1 MCQISLQLRNLSN
14 VSNIDLR
21 SENEF
26 KKGSIPQSVNIPILN
41 NDQFKK
47 VGIEYKKNGSDAAIA
62 LGHSLVK
69 GSLKEELIYHW
80 IEHLKKNPGC
90 LLYCFRGGM
99 RSEIAVKWL
108 NECGVKV
115 NRLKGGYKNFR
126 NWVISQHL
134 DIENYIKDWII
145 IGGLTGS
152 GKTDFL
158 GFFKQSI
165 DLERIA
171 NHRGSA
177 FGVRD
182 GGQPSQSNFENI
194 LTLNYLNHKYEK
206 LILEDESRT
215 IGRAGLPGFWY
226 QKMQSSKLVILEV
239 DDDKRAE
246 NIYNEYVYDEI
257 NNGVSEDTLLEKY
270 LGSLKNIKRRLGNAV
285 YDNIIDLMNSA
296 FHQNEKEI
304 HKKWILTLLISYY
317 DKMYNYKLDMRKDF
331 IVHKGE
337 IESCRDYINTMF

>member
-1 MCQISLQLRNLSN
+1 MHLRNLSN

-69 GSLKEELIYHW
+69 GSLKENLIHHW
-80 IEHLKKNPGC
+80 TEHLKKNPEC

-108 NECGVKV
+108 NDCGVKV

-158 GFFKQSI
+158 RSFKESI
-165 DLERIA
+165 DLEQIA

-177 FGVRD
+177 FGFRD
-182 GGQPSQSNFENI
+182 SGQPTQSNFENI
-194 LTLNYLNHKYEK
+194 LTLDYLNHKYEK

-246 NIYNEYVYDEI
+246 NIYYEYVYDEI
-257 NNGVSEDTLLEKY
+257 NNGVSEDNLLEKY
-270 LGSLKNIKRRLGNAV
+270 LGSLNNIKRRLGNVV
-285 YDNIIDLMNSA
+285 YDNIKDLMKSA

-304 HKKWILTLLISYY
+304 HKEWILRLLTRYY
-317 DKMYNYKLDMRKDF
+317 DKMYSYKLDMRKDF

-337 IESCRDYINTMF
+337 IESCRDYINAIL

>member
-1 MCQISLQLRNLSN
+1 MHLRNLSN

-69 GSLKEELIYHW
+69 GSLKENLIHHW
-80 IEHLKKNPGC
+80 TEHLKKNPEC

-108 NECGVKV
+108 NDCGVKV

-158 GFFKQSI
+158 RSFKESI
-165 DLERIA
+165 DLEQIA

-177 FGVRD
+177 FGGRD
-182 GGQPSQSNFENI
+182 SGQPTQSNFENI
-194 LTLNYLNHKYEK
+194 LTLDYLNHKYEK

-246 NIYNEYVYDEI
+246 NIYYEYVYDEL
-257 NNGVSEDTLLEKY
+257 NNGVNEDNLLEKY
-270 LGSLKNIKRRLGNAV
+270 LGSLNNIKRRLGNVV
-285 YDNIIDLMNSA
+285 YNNIKDLMKSA

-304 HKKWILTLLISYY
+304 HKEWILTLLTSYY
-317 DKMYNYKLDMRKDF
+317 DKMYSYKLDMRKDF

-337 IESCRDYINTMF
+337 IESCRDYINAML

>member
-1 MCQISLQLRNLSN
+1 MHLRNLSN

-69 GSLKEELIYHW
+69 GSLKENLIHHW
-80 IEHLKKNPGC
+80 TEHLKKNPEC

-158 GFFKQSI
+158 RSFKESI
-165 DLERIA
+165 DLEQIA

-182 GGQPSQSNFENI
+182 SGQPTQSNFENI
-194 LTLNYLNHKYEK
+194 LTLDYLNHKYEK

-246 NIYNEYVYDEI
+246 NIYYEYVYDEI
-257 NNGVSEDTLLEKY
+257 NNGNSEDKLLEKY
-270 LGSLKNIKRRLGNAV
+270 LGSLNNIKRRLGNVV
-285 YDNIIDLMNSA
+285 YDNIKDLMKSA

-304 HKKWILTLLISYY
+304 HKEWILRLLTRYY
-317 DKMYNYKLDMRKDF
+317 DKMYSYKLDMRKDF

-337 IESCRDYINTMF
+337 IESCRDYINAIL

>member
-1 MCQISLQLRNLSN
+1 MQLRNLSN

-69 GSLKEELIYHW
+69 GSLKENLIHHW
-80 IEHLKKNPGC
+80 TEHLKKNPEC
-90 LLYCFRGGM
+90 LLFCFRGGM

-158 GFFKQSI
+158 RSFKESI

-177 FGVRD
+177 FGIRD
-182 GGQPSQSNFENI
+182 GGQPTQSNFENI
-194 LTLNYLNHKYEK
+194 LTLDYLNHKYEK

-246 NIYNEYVYDEI
+246 NIYYEYVYDEL
-257 NNGVSEDTLLEKY
+257 NNGVNEDILLEKY
-270 LGSLKNIKRRLGNAV
+270 LGSLNNIKRRLGNVV
-285 YDNIIDLMNSA
+285 YNNIKDLMKSA
-296 FHQNEKEI
+296 FRQNEKEI
-304 HKKWILTLLISYY
+304 HKEWILTLLTSYY
-317 DKMYNYKLDMRKDF
+317 DKMYSYKLDMRKDF

-337 IESCRDYINTMF
+337 IESCRDYINAIL

>member
-1 MCQISLQLRNLSN
+1 MQLRNLSN

-69 GSLKEELIYHW
+69 GSLKENLIHHW
-80 IEHLKKNPGC
+80 TEHLKKNPEC

-108 NECGVKV
+108 NDCGVKV

-158 GFFKQSI
+158 RSFKESI

-177 FGVRD
+177 FGIRD
-182 GGQPSQSNFENI
+182 GGQPTQSNFENI
-194 LTLNYLNHKYEK
+194 LTLDYLNHKYEK

-226 QKMQSSKLVILEV
+226 QKMQSSKLIILEV

-246 NIYNEYVYDEI
+246 NIYYEYVYDEL
-257 NNGVSEDTLLEKY
+257 NNGVNEDNLLEKY
-270 LGSLKNIKRRLGNAV
+270 LGSLNNIKRRLGNVV
-285 YDNIIDLMNSA
+285 YNNIKDLMKSA

-304 HKKWILTLLISYY
+304 HKEWILTLLTSYY
-317 DKMYNYKLDMRKDF
+317 DKMYSYKLDMRKDF

-337 IESCRDYINTMF
+337 IESCRDYINAML

>member
-1 MCQISLQLRNLSN
+1 MHLRNLSN

-69 GSLKEELIYHW
+69 GSLKENLIHHW
-80 IEHLKKNPGC
+80 TEHLKKNPEC

-108 NECGVKV
+108 NDCGVKV

-158 GFFKQSI
+158 RSFKESI
-165 DLERIA
+165 DLEQIA

-182 GGQPSQSNFENI
+182 SGQPTQSNFENI
-194 LTLNYLNHKYEK
+194 LTLDYLNHKYEK

-246 NIYNEYVYDEI
+246 NIYYEYVYDEL
-257 NNGVSEDTLLEKY
+257 NNGVNEDNLLEKY
-270 LGSLKNIKRRLGNAV
+270 LGSLNNIKRRLGNVV
-285 YDNIIDLMNSA
+285 YDNIKDLMKSA
-296 FHQNEKEI
+296 FHQNEKET
-304 HKKWILTLLISYY
+304 HKEWILTLLTSYY
-317 DKMYNYKLDMRKDF
+317 DKMYSYKLDMRKDF

-337 IESCRDYINTMF
+337 IDSCRDYINAML

>member
-1 MCQISLQLRNLSN
+1 MQLRNLSN

-21 SENEF
+21 SEIEF
-26 KKGSIPQSVNIPILN
+26 KKGSIPHSVNIPILN

-69 GSLKEELIYHW
+69 GSLKENLIHHW
-80 IEHLKKNPGC
+80 TEHLKKNPEC

-108 NECGVKV
+108 NECGVRV
-115 NRLKGGYKNFR
+115 DRLKGGYKNFR

-134 DIENYIKDWII
+134 DVENYIKDWII

-158 GFFKQSI
+158 RSFKESI

-182 GGQPSQSNFENI
+182 GGQPTQSNFENI
-194 LTLNYLNHKYEK
+194 LTLDYLNHKYEK

-215 IGRAGLPGFWY
+215 IGRSGLPEFWY
-226 QKMQSSKLVILEV
+226 QKMQSSKLIILEV

-246 NIYNEYVYDEI
+246 NIYYEYVYKEI
-257 NNGVSEDTLLEKY
+257 NNGVRKNNLLEKY
-270 LGSLKNIKRRLGNAV
+270 LGSLNNIKRRLGNVV
-285 YDNIIDLMNSA
+285 YDNIKNVMKSA

-304 HKKWILTLLISYY
+304 HKEWILILLTNYY
-317 DKMYNYKLDMRKDF
+317 DKMYSYKLNMRKEF
-331 IVHKGE
+331 IVHKGQ
-337 IESCRDYINTMF
+337 IESCRDYINTIL

>member
-1 MCQISLQLRNLSN
+1 MQLRNLSN

-69 GSLKEELIYHW
+69 GSLKENLIHHW
-80 IEHLKKNPGC
+80 TEHLKKNPEC

-108 NECGVKV
+108 NDCGVKV

-158 GFFKQSI
+158 RSFKESI

-177 FGVRD
+177 FGIRD
-182 GGQPSQSNFENI
+182 GGQPTQSNFENI
-194 LTLNYLNHKYEK
+194 LTLDYLNHKYEK

-226 QKMQSSKLVILEV
+226 QKMQSSKLIILEV

-246 NIYNEYVYDEI
+246 NIYYEYVYDEI
-257 NNGVSEDTLLEKY
+257 NNGNSEDKLLEKY
-270 LGSLKNIKRRLGNAV
+270 LGSLNNIKRRLGNVV
-285 YDNIIDLMNSA
+285 YNNIKDLMKSA
-296 FHQNEKEI
+296 FRQNEKEI
-304 HKKWILTLLISYY
+304 HKEWILTLLTSYY
-317 DKMYNYKLDMRKDF
+317 DKMYSYKLDMRKDF

-337 IESCRDYINTMF
+337 IESCRDYINAIL

>member
-1 MCQISLQLRNLSN
+1 MQLRNLSN

-69 GSLKEELIYHW
+69 GSLKENLIHHW
-80 IEHLKKNPGC
+80 TEHLKKNPEC

-108 NECGVKV
+108 NDCGVKV

-158 GFFKQSI
+158 RSFKESI
-165 DLERIA
+165 DLEGIA

-182 GGQPSQSNFENI
+182 GGQPTQSNFENI
-194 LTLNYLNHKYEK
+194 LTLDYLNHKYEK

-246 NIYNEYVYDEI
+246 NIYYEYVYDEL
-257 NNGVSEDTLLEKY
+257 NNGVNEDNLLEKY
-270 LGSLKNIKRRLGNAV
+270 LGSLNNIKRRLGNVV
-285 YDNIIDLMNSA
+285 YNNIKDLMKSA

-304 HKKWILTLLISYY
+304 HKEWILTLLTSYY
-317 DKMYNYKLDMRKDF
+317 DKMYSYKLDMRKDF

-337 IESCRDYINTMF
+337 IESCRDYIDSML

>member
-1 MCQISLQLRNLSN
+1 MQLRNLSN

-69 GSLKEELIYHW
+69 GSLKENLIHHW
-80 IEHLKKNPGC
+80 TEHLKKNPEC

-108 NECGVKV
+108 NDCGVKV

-158 GFFKQSI
+158 RSFKESI
-165 DLERIA
+165 DLEGIA

-182 GGQPSQSNFENI
+182 GGQPTQSNFENI
-194 LTLNYLNHKYEK
+194 LTLDYLNHKYKK

-246 NIYNEYVYDEI
+246 NIYYEYVYDEL
-257 NNGVSEDTLLEKY
+257 NNGVNEDNLLEKY
-270 LGSLKNIKRRLGNAV
+270 LGSLNNIKRRLGNVV
-285 YDNIIDLMNSA
+285 YDNIKDLMKSA

-304 HKKWILTLLISYY
+304 HKEWILTLLTSYY
-317 DKMYNYKLDMRKDF
+317 DKMYSYKLDMRKDF

-337 IESCRDYINTMF
+337 IGSCRDYINAML

>member
-1 MCQISLQLRNLSN
+1 MQLRNLSN
-14 VSNIDLR
+14 VPNIDLR

-69 GSLKEELIYHW
+69 GSLKENLIHHW
-80 IEHLKKNPGC
+80 TEHLKENPEC

-108 NECGVKV
+108 NDCGVKV

-134 DIENYIKDWII
+134 NIENYIKDWII

-158 GFFKQSI
+158 RSFKESI
-165 DLERIA
+165 DLEQIA

-177 FGVRD
+177 FGIRD
-182 GGQPSQSNFENI
+182 SGQPTQSNFENI
-194 LTLNYLNHKYEK
+194 LTLDYLNHKYKK

-226 QKMQSSKLVILEV
+226 QKMQSSKRVVLEV

-246 NIYNEYVYDEI
+246 NIYYEYVYDEL
-257 NNGVSEDTLLEKY
+257 NNGVNEDILLEKY
-270 LGSLKNIKRRLGNAV
+270 LGSLNNIKRRLGNVV
-285 YDNIIDLMNSA
+285 YNNIKDLMKIA

-304 HKKWILTLLISYY
+304 HKEWILTLLTSYY
-317 DKMYNYKLDMRKDF
+317 DKMYSYKLDMRKDF

-337 IESCRDYINTMF
+337 IESCRDYINAML

>member
-1 MCQISLQLRNLSN
+1 MHLRNLSN

-69 GSLKEELIYHW
+69 GSLKENLIHHW
-80 IEHLKKNPGC
+80 TEHLKKNPEC

-108 NECGVKV
+108 NDCGVKV

-158 GFFKQSI
+158 RSFKESI
-165 DLERIA
+165 DLEGIA

-177 FGVRD
+177 FGIRD
-182 GGQPSQSNFENI
+182 GGQPTQSNFENI
-194 LTLNYLNHKYEK
+194 LTLDYLNHKYEK

-246 NIYNEYVYDEI
+246 NIYYEYVYDEI
-257 NNGVSEDTLLEKY
+257 NNGVSEDNLLEKY
-270 LGSLKNIKRRLGNAV
+270 LGSLNNIKRRLGNVV
-285 YDNIIDLMNSA
+285 YDNIKDLMKSA

-304 HKKWILTLLISYY
+304 HKEWILRLLTRYY
-317 DKMYNYKLDMRKDF
+317 DKMYSYKLDMRKDF

-337 IESCRDYINTMF
+337 IESCRDYINAIL

>member
-1 MCQISLQLRNLSN
+1 MQLRNLSN

-69 GSLKEELIYHW
+69 GSLKENLIHHW
-80 IEHLKKNPGC
+80 TEHLKKNPEC

-108 NECGVKV
+108 NDCGVKV

-158 GFFKQSI
+158 RSFKESI

-177 FGVRD
+177 FGIRD
-182 GGQPSQSNFENI
+182 GGQPTQSNFENI
-194 LTLNYLNHKYEK
+194 LTLDYLNHKYEK

-226 QKMQSSKLVILEV
+226 QKMQSSKLIILEV

-246 NIYNEYVYDEI
+246 NIYYEYVYDEL
-257 NNGVSEDTLLEKY
+257 NNGVNEDILLEKY
-270 LGSLKNIKRRLGNAV
+270 LGSLNNIKRRLGNVV
-285 YDNIIDLMNSA
+285 YNNIKDLMKRA

-304 HKKWILTLLISYY
+304 HKEWILTLLTSYY
-317 DKMYNYKLDMRKDF
+317 DKMYSYKLDMRKDF

-337 IESCRDYINTMF
+337 IESCRDYINAML

>member
-1 MCQISLQLRNLSN
+1 MQLRNLSN

-69 GSLKEELIYHW
+69 GSLKENLIHHW
-80 IEHLKKNPGC
+80 TEHLKKNPEC

-108 NECGVKV
+108 NDCGVKV

-158 GFFKQSI
+158 RSFKESI
-165 DLERIA
+165 DLEQIA

-182 GGQPSQSNFENI
+182 SGQPTQSNFENI
-194 LTLNYLNHKYEK
+194 LTLDYLNHKYEK

-246 NIYNEYVYDEI
+246 NIYYEYVYDEI
-257 NNGVSEDTLLEKY
+257 NNGNSEDKLLEKY
-270 LGSLKNIKRRLGNAV
+270 LGSLNNIKRRLGNVV
-285 YDNIIDLMNSA
+285 YNNIKDLMKSA

-304 HKKWILTLLISYY
+304 HKEWILTLLTSYY
-317 DKMYNYKLDMRKDF
+317 DKMYSYKLDMRKDF

-337 IESCRDYINTMF
+337 IESCRDYINAIL

>member
-1 MCQISLQLRNLSN
+1 MHLRNLSN

-69 GSLKEELIYHW
+69 GSLKENLIHHW
-80 IEHLKKNPGC
+80 TEHLKKNPEC

-108 NECGVKV
+108 NDCGVKV

-158 GFFKQSI
+158 RSFKESI

-182 GGQPSQSNFENI
+182 GGQPTQSNFENI
-194 LTLNYLNHKYEK
+194 LTLDYLNHKYEK

-246 NIYNEYVYDEI
+246 NIYYEYVYDEL
-257 NNGVSEDTLLEKY
+257 NNGVNEDNLLEKY
-270 LGSLKNIKRRLGNAV
+270 LGSLNNIKRRLGNVV
-285 YDNIIDLMNSA
+285 YNNIKDLMKSA

-304 HKKWILTLLISYY
+304 HKEWILRLLTSYY
-317 DKMYNYKLDMRKDF
+317 DKMYSYKLDMRKDF

-337 IESCRDYINTMF
+337 IESCRDYINAIL

>member
-1 MCQISLQLRNLSN
+1 LHLRNLSN

-69 GSLKEELIYHW
+69 GSLKENLIHHW
-80 IEHLKKNPGC
+80 TEHLKKNPEC

-108 NECGVKV
+108 NDCGVKV

-158 GFFKQSI
+158 RSFKESI
-165 DLERIA
+165 DLEQIA

-182 GGQPSQSNFENI
+182 SGQPTQSNFENI
-194 LTLNYLNHKYEK
+194 LTLDYLNHKYEK

-239 DDDKRAE
+239 DDDIRSE
-246 NIYNEYVYDEI
+246 NIYYEYVYDEI
-257 NNGVSEDTLLEKY
+257 NNGE
-270 LGSLKNIKRRLGNAV
+270 
-285 YDNIIDLMNSA
+285 
-296 FHQNEKEI
+296 
-304 HKKWILTLLISYY
+304 
-317 DKMYNYKLDMRKDF
+317 
-331 IVHKGE
+331 
-337 IESCRDYINTMF
+337 

>member
-1 MCQISLQLRNLSN
+1 MQLRNLSN

-69 GSLKEELIYHW
+69 GSLKENLIHHW
-80 IEHLKKNPGC
+80 TEHLKKNPEC

-108 NECGVKV
+108 SECGVKV

-158 GFFKQSI
+158 RSFKESI

-182 GGQPSQSNFENI
+182 GGQPTQSNFENI
-194 LTLNYLNHKYEK
+194 LTLDYLNHKYKK

-246 NIYNEYVYDEI
+246 NIYYEYVYDEL
-257 NNGVSEDTLLEKY
+257 NNGVNEDNLLEKY
-270 LGSLKNIKRRLGNAV
+270 LGSLNNIKRRLGNVV
-285 YDNIIDLMNSA
+285 YNNIKDLMKSA

-304 HKKWILTLLISYY
+304 HKEWILTLLTSYY
-317 DKMYNYKLDMRKDF
+317 DKMYSYKLDMRKDF

-337 IESCRDYINTMF
+337 IESCRDYINAML

>member
-1 MCQISLQLRNLSN
+1 MYKSRFSDVDPKWNFFWS
-14 VSNIDLR
+14 
-21 SENEF
+21 
-26 KKGSIPQSVNIPILN
+26 PQSVNIPILN

-69 GSLKEELIYHW
+69 GSLKENLIHHW
-80 IEHLKKNPGC
+80 TEHLKKNPEC

-108 NECGVKV
+108 NDCGVKV

-158 GFFKQSI
+158 RFFKESI
-165 DLERIA
+165 DLEQIA

-182 GGQPSQSNFENI
+182 SGQPTQSNFENI
-194 LTLNYLNHKYEK
+194 LTLDYLNHKYEK

-246 NIYNEYVYDEI
+246 NIYYEYVYDEL
-257 NNGVSEDTLLEKY
+257 NNGVNEDNLLEKY
-270 LGSLKNIKRRLGNAV
+270 LGSLNNIKRRLGNVV
-285 YDNIIDLMNSA
+285 YDNIKDLMKSA

-304 HKKWILTLLISYY
+304 HKEWILRLLTRYY
-317 DKMYNYKLDMRKDF
+317 DKMYSYKLDMRKDF

-337 IESCRDYINTMF
+337 IESCRDYINAIL

>member
-1 MCQISLQLRNLSN
+1 MHLRNLSN

-69 GSLKEELIYHW
+69 GSLKENLIHHW
-80 IEHLKKNPGC
+80 TEHLKKNPEC

-108 NECGVKV
+108 KECGVKV

-158 GFFKQSI
+158 RSFKESI

-177 FGVRD
+177 FGIRD
-182 GGQPSQSNFENI
+182 GGQPTQSNFENI
-194 LTLNYLNHKYEK
+194 LTLDYLNHKYEK

-246 NIYNEYVYDEI
+246 NIYYEYVYDEI
-257 NNGVSEDTLLEKY
+257 NNGNSEDKLLEKY
-270 LGSLKNIKRRLGNAV
+270 LGSLNNIKRRLGNVV
-285 YDNIIDLMNSA
+285 YDNIKDLMKSA

-304 HKKWILTLLISYY
+304 HKEWILRLLTRYY
-317 DKMYNYKLDMRKDF
+317 DKMYSYKLDMRKDF

-337 IESCRDYINTMF
+337 IESCRDYINAIL

>member
-1 MCQISLQLRNLSN
+1 MQLRNLSN

-69 GSLKEELIYHW
+69 GSLKENLIHHW
-80 IEHLKKNPGC
+80 TEHLKKNPEC

-158 GFFKQSI
+158 RSFKESI

-182 GGQPSQSNFENI
+182 GGQPTQSNFENI
-194 LTLNYLNHKYEK
+194 LTLDYLNHKYEK

-246 NIYNEYVYDEI
+246 NIYYEYVYDEL
-257 NNGVSEDTLLEKY
+257 NNGVNEDNLLEKY
-270 LGSLKNIKRRLGNAV
+270 LGSLNNIKRRLGNVV
-285 YDNIIDLMNSA
+285 YNNIKDLMKSA

-304 HKKWILTLLISYY
+304 HKEWILTLLTSYY
-317 DKMYNYKLDMRKDF
+317 DKMYSYKLDMRKDF

-337 IESCRDYINTMF
+337 IESCRDYINAML

>member
-1 MCQISLQLRNLSN
+1 MHLRNLSN

-47 VGIEYKKNGSDAAIA
+47 VGIEHKKNGGDAAIA

-69 GSLKEELIYHW
+69 GSLKENLIHHW
-80 IEHLKKNPGC
+80 TEHLKKNPEC

-108 NECGVKV
+108 NDCGVKV

-158 GFFKQSI
+158 RSFKESI
-165 DLERIA
+165 DLEQIA

-182 GGQPSQSNFENI
+182 SGQPTQSNFENI
-194 LTLNYLNHKYEK
+194 LTLDYLNHKYEK

-246 NIYNEYVYDEI
+246 NIYYEYVYDEI
-257 NNGVSEDTLLEKY
+257 NNGNSEDKLLEKY
-270 LGSLKNIKRRLGNAV
+270 LGSLNNIKRRLGNVV
-285 YDNIIDLMNSA
+285 YDNIKDLMKSA

-304 HKKWILTLLISYY
+304 HKEWILTLLTSYY
-317 DKMYNYKLDMRKDF
+317 DKMYSYKLDMRKDF

-337 IESCRDYINTMF
+337 IESCRDYINAML

>member
-1 MCQISLQLRNLSN
+1 LQLRNLSN

-69 GSLKEELIYHW
+69 GSLKENLIHHW
-80 IEHLKKNPGC
+80 TEHLKKNPEC

-108 NECGVKV
+108 NDCGVKV

-158 GFFKQSI
+158 RSFKESI
-165 DLERIA
+165 DLEQIA

-177 FGVRD
+177 FGIRD
-182 GGQPSQSNFENI
+182 SGQPTQSNFENI
-194 LTLNYLNHKYEK
+194 LTLDYLNHKYEK

-239 DDDKRAE
+239 NDDKRAE
-246 NIYNEYVYDEI
+246 NIYYEYVYDEI
-257 NNGVSEDTLLEKY
+257 NNGNSEDKLLEKY
-270 LGSLKNIKRRLGNAV
+270 LGSLNNIKRRLGNVV
-285 YDNIIDLMNSA
+285 YDNIKDLMKSA

-304 HKKWILTLLISYY
+304 HKEWILRLLTRYY
-317 DKMYNYKLDMRKDF
+317 DKMYSYKLDMRKDF

-337 IESCRDYINTMF
+337 IESCRDYINAIL

>member
-1 MCQISLQLRNLSN
+1 MQLRNLSN

-69 GSLKEELIYHW
+69 GSLKENLIHHW
-80 IEHLKKNPGC
+80 TEHLKKNPEC

-108 NECGVKV
+108 NDCGVKV

-158 GFFKQSI
+158 RSFKESI
-165 DLERIA
+165 DLEGIA

-177 FGVRD
+177 FGIRD
-182 GGQPSQSNFENI
+182 GGQPTQSNFENI
-194 LTLNYLNHKYEK
+194 LTLDYLNHKYEK

-246 NIYNEYVYDEI
+246 NIYYEYVYDEL
-257 NNGVSEDTLLEKY
+257 NNGVNEDNLLEKY
-270 LGSLKNIKRRLGNAV
+270 LGSLNNIKRRLGNVV
-285 YDNIIDLMNSA
+285 YNNIKDLMKSA

-304 HKKWILTLLISYY
+304 HKEWILTLLTSYY
-317 DKMYNYKLDMRKDF
+317 DKMYSYKLDMRKDF

-337 IESCRDYINTMF
+337 IESCRGYINAML

>member
-1 MCQISLQLRNLSN
+1 MQLRNLSN

-47 VGIEYKKNGSDAAIA
+47 VGIEYKKNGSDAAVA

-69 GSLKEELIYHW
+69 GSLKENLIHHW
-80 IEHLKKNPGC
+80 TEHLKKNPEC

-108 NECGVKV
+108 NDCGVKV

-158 GFFKQSI
+158 RSFKESI

-177 FGVRD
+177 FGIRD
-182 GGQPSQSNFENI
+182 GGQPTQSNFENI
-194 LTLNYLNHKYEK
+194 LTLDYLNHKYEK

-246 NIYNEYVYDEI
+246 NIYYEYVYDEI
-257 NNGVSEDTLLEKY
+257 NNGNSEDKLLEKY
-270 LGSLKNIKRRLGNAV
+270 LGSLNNIKRRLGNVV
-285 YDNIIDLMNSA
+285 YDNIKDLMKSA

-304 HKKWILTLLISYY
+304 HKEWILRLLTRYY
-317 DKMYNYKLDMRKDF
+317 DKMYSYKLDMRKDF

-337 IESCRDYINTMF
+337 IESCRDYINAIL

>member
-1 MCQISLQLRNLSN
+1 MQLRNLSN

-47 VGIEYKKNGSDAAIA
+47 VGIEYNKNGSDAAIA

-69 GSLKEELIYHW
+69 GSLKENLIHHW
-80 IEHLKKNPGC
+80 TEHLKKNPEC

-108 NECGVKV
+108 NDCGVKV

-134 DIENYIKDWII
+134 DIENYIKDWIV

-158 GFFKQSI
+158 RSFKESI
-165 DLERIA
+165 DLEQIA

-182 GGQPSQSNFENI
+182 GGQPTQSNFENI
-194 LTLNYLNHKYEK
+194 LTLDYLNHKYEK

-246 NIYNEYVYDEI
+246 NIYYEYVYDEI
-257 NNGVSEDTLLEKY
+257 NNGNSEDKLLEKY
-270 LGSLKNIKRRLGNAV
+270 LGSLNNIKRRLGNVV
-285 YDNIIDLMNSA
+285 YDNIKDLMKSA

-304 HKKWILTLLISYY
+304 HKEWILTLLTSYY
-317 DKMYNYKLDMRKDF
+317 DKMYSYKLDIRKDF

-337 IESCRDYINTMF
+337 MESCRDYINAML

>member
-1 MCQISLQLRNLSN
+1 LQLRNLSN

-69 GSLKEELIYHW
+69 GSLKENLIHHW
-80 IEHLKKNPGC
+80 TEHLKKNPEC

-158 GFFKQSI
+158 RSFKESI

-177 FGVRD
+177 FGIRD
-182 GGQPSQSNFENI
+182 GGQPTQSNFENI
-194 LTLNYLNHKYEK
+194 LTLDYLNHKYEK

-226 QKMQSSKLVILEV
+226 QKMQSSKLIILEV

-246 NIYNEYVYDEI
+246 NIYYEYVYDEL
-257 NNGVSEDTLLEKY
+257 NNGVNEDILLEKY
-270 LGSLKNIKRRLGNAV
+270 LGSLNNIKRRLGNVV
-285 YDNIIDLMNSA
+285 YNNIKDLMKSA
-296 FHQNEKEI
+296 FRQNEKEI
-304 HKKWILTLLISYY
+304 HKEWILTLLTSYY
-317 DKMYNYKLDMRKDF
+317 DKMYSYKLDMRKDF

-337 IESCRDYINTMF
+337 IESCRDYINAIL

>member
-1 MCQISLQLRNLSN
+1 MHLRNLSN

-69 GSLKEELIYHW
+69 GSLKENLIHHW
-80 IEHLKKNPGC
+80 TEHLKKNPEC

-158 GFFKQSI
+158 RSFKESI

-177 FGVRD
+177 FGIRD
-182 GGQPSQSNFENI
+182 GGQPTQSNFENI
-194 LTLNYLNHKYEK
+194 LTLDYLNHKYEK

-226 QKMQSSKLVILEV
+226 QKMQSSKLIILEV

-246 NIYNEYVYDEI
+246 NIYYEYVYDEL
-257 NNGVSEDTLLEKY
+257 NNGVNEDILLEKY
-270 LGSLKNIKRRLGNAV
+270 LGSLNNIKRRLGNVV
-285 YDNIIDLMNSA
+285 YNNIKDLMKSA

-304 HKKWILTLLISYY
+304 HKEWILTLLTSYY
-317 DKMYNYKLDMRKDF
+317 DKMYSYKLDMRKDF

-337 IESCRDYINTMF
+337 IESCRDYISAMI

>member
-1 MCQISLQLRNLSN
+1 MQLRNLSN

-80 IEHLKKNPGC
+80 TEHLKKNPEC

-158 GFFKQSI
+158 RSFKESI

-182 GGQPSQSNFENI
+182 GGQPTQSNFENI
-194 LTLNYLNHKYEK
+194 LTLDYLNHKYEK

-246 NIYNEYVYDEI
+246 NIYYEYVYDEI
-257 NNGVSEDTLLEKY
+257 NNGVSEDNLLEKY
-270 LGSLKNIKRRLGNAV
+270 LGSLKNIKRRLGNVV
-285 YDNIIDLMNSA
+285 YDNIKDLMKSA

-304 HKKWILTLLISYY
+304 HKEWILTLLTSYY
-317 DKMYNYKLDMRKDF
+317 DKMYSYKLDMRKDF

-337 IESCRDYINTMF
+337 IESCRDYINAML

>member
-1 MCQISLQLRNLSN
+1 MQLRNLSN

-69 GSLKEELIYHW
+69 GSLKENLIHHW
-80 IEHLKKNPGC
+80 TEHLKKNPEC

-158 GFFKQSI
+158 RSFKESI
-165 DLERIA
+165 DLEQIA

-177 FGVRD
+177 FGIRD
-182 GGQPSQSNFENI
+182 SGQPTQSNFENI
-194 LTLNYLNHKYEK
+194 LTLDYLNHKYEK

-246 NIYNEYVYDEI
+246 NIYYEYVYDEL
-257 NNGVSEDTLLEKY
+257 NNGVNEDNLLEKY
-270 LGSLKNIKRRLGNAV
+270 LGSLNNIKRRLGNVV
-285 YDNIIDLMNSA
+285 YNNIKDLMKSA

-304 HKKWILTLLISYY
+304 HKEWILTLLTSYY
-317 DKMYNYKLDMRKDF
+317 DKMYSYKLDMRKDF

-337 IESCRDYINTMF
+337 IESCRDYINAML

>member
-1 MCQISLQLRNLSN
+1 MQLKNLSN

-21 SENEF
+21 SEDEF
-26 KKGSIPQSVNIPILN
+26 KKGSIPQSVNIPILKN
-41 NDQFKK
+41 NQFKK
-47 VGIEYKKNGSDAAIA
+47 VGIEYKKNGGDAAIA

-69 GSLKEELIYHW
+69 GSLKENLIHQW
-80 IEHLKKNPGC
+80 TEHLKKNPKC

-108 NECGVKV
+108 NDCGVKV

-158 GFFKQSI
+158 RSFKESI

-182 GGQPSQSNFENI
+182 GGQPTQSNFENI
-194 LTLNYLNHKYEK
+194 LTLDYLNHKYKK

-246 NIYNEYVYDEI
+246 NIYYEYVYDEL
-257 NNGVSEDTLLEKY
+257 NNGVNEDNLLEKY
-270 LGSLKNIKRRLGNAV
+270 LGSLNNIKRRLGNVV
-285 YDNIIDLMNSA
+285 YDNIKDLMKSA

-304 HKKWILTLLISYY
+304 HKEWILRLLTRYY
-317 DKMYNYKLDMRKDF
+317 DKMYSYKLDMRKDF

-337 IESCRDYINTMF
+337 IESCRDYINAIL

>member
-1 MCQISLQLRNLSN
+1 MQLRNLSN

-69 GSLKEELIYHW
+69 GSLKENLIHHW
-80 IEHLKKNPGC
+80 TEHLKKNPGC
-90 LLYCFRGGM
+90 LLFCFRGGM

-108 NECGVKV
+108 NDCGVKV

-158 GFFKQSI
+158 RSFKESI
-165 DLERIA
+165 DLEQIA

-177 FGVRD
+177 FGIRD
-182 GGQPSQSNFENI
+182 GGQPTQSNFENI
-194 LTLNYLNHKYEK
+194 LTLDYLNHKYEK

-246 NIYNEYVYDEI
+246 NIYYEYVYDEL
-257 NNGVSEDTLLEKY
+257 NNGVNEDNLLEKY
-270 LGSLKNIKRRLGNAV
+270 LGSLNNIKRRLGNVV
-285 YDNIIDLMNSA
+285 YNNIKDLMKSA

-304 HKKWILTLLISYY
+304 HKEWILRLLTRYY
-317 DKMYNYKLDMRKDF
+317 DKMYSYKLDMRKDF

-337 IESCRDYINTMF
+337 IESCRDYINAIL

>member
-1 MCQISLQLRNLSN
+1 MQLRNLSN

-69 GSLKEELIYHW
+69 GSLKENLIHHW
-80 IEHLKKNPGC
+80 TEHLKKNPEC

-108 NECGVKV
+108 NDCGVKV

-158 GFFKQSI
+158 RSFKESI
-165 DLERIA
+165 DLEQIA

-177 FGVRD
+177 FGIRD
-182 GGQPSQSNFENI
+182 SGQPTQSNFENI
-194 LTLNYLNHKYEK
+194 LTLDYLNHKYKK

-246 NIYNEYVYDEI
+246 NIYYEYVYDEI
-257 NNGVSEDTLLEKY
+257 NNGNSEDKLLEKY
-270 LGSLKNIKRRLGNAV
+270 LGSLNNIKRRLGNVV
-285 YDNIIDLMNSA
+285 YNNIKDLMKSA

-304 HKKWILTLLISYY
+304 HKEWILTLLTSYY
-317 DKMYNYKLDMRKDF
+317 DKMYSYKLDMRKDF

-337 IESCRDYINTMF
+337 IESCRDYINAML

>member
-1 MCQISLQLRNLSN
+1 MHLRNLSN

-69 GSLKEELIYHW
+69 GSLKENLIHHW
-80 IEHLKKNPGC
+80 TEHLKKNPEC

-108 NECGVKV
+108 NDCGVKV

-158 GFFKQSI
+158 RSFKESI
-165 DLERIA
+165 DLEQIA

-177 FGVRD
+177 FGIRD
-182 GGQPSQSNFENI
+182 SGQPTQSNFENI
-194 LTLNYLNHKYEK
+194 LTLDYLNHKYKK

-246 NIYNEYVYDEI
+246 NIYYEYVYDEI
-257 NNGVSEDTLLEKY
+257 NNGVNEDNLLEKY
-270 LGSLKNIKRRLGNAV
+270 LGSLNNIKRRLGNV
-285 YDNIIDLMNSA
+285 IYNNIKDLMKSA
-296 FHQNEKEI
+296 FRQNEKEI
-304 HKKWILTLLISYY
+304 HKEWILTLLTSYY
-317 DKMYNYKLDMRKDF
+317 DKMYSYKLDMRKDF

-337 IESCRDYINTMF
+337 IESCRDYINAIL

>member
-1 MCQISLQLRNLSN
+1 MQLRNLSN

-69 GSLKEELIYHW
+69 GSLKENLIHHW
-80 IEHLKKNPGC
+80 TEHLKKNPEC

-158 GFFKQSI
+158 RSFKESI

-177 FGVRD
+177 FGIRD
-182 GGQPSQSNFENI
+182 GGQPTQSNFENI
-194 LTLNYLNHKYEK
+194 LTLDYLNHKYEK

-246 NIYNEYVYDEI
+246 NIYYEYVYDEL
-257 NNGVSEDTLLEKY
+257 NNGVNEDNLLEKY
-270 LGSLKNIKRRLGNAV
+270 LGSLNNIKRRLGNVV
-285 YDNIIDLMNSA
+285 YNNIKDLMKSA

-304 HKKWILTLLISYY
+304 HKEWILRLLTRYY
-317 DKMYNYKLDMRKDF
+317 DKMYSYKLDMRKDF

-337 IESCRDYINTMF
+337 IESCRDYINAIL

>member
-1 MCQISLQLRNLSN
+1 MQLRNLSN

-69 GSLKEELIYHW
+69 GSLKENLIHHW
-80 IEHLKKNPGC
+80 TEHLKKNPEC

-108 NECGVKV
+108 NDCGVKV

-158 GFFKQSI
+158 RSFKESI
-165 DLERIA
+165 DLEQIA

-182 GGQPSQSNFENI
+182 GGQPTQSNFENI
-194 LTLNYLNHKYEK
+194 LTLDYLNHKYEK

-246 NIYNEYVYDEI
+246 NIYYEYVYDEL
-257 NNGVSEDTLLEKY
+257 NNGVNEDNLLEKY
-270 LGSLKNIKRRLGNAV
+270 LGSLNNIKRRLGNVV
-285 YDNIIDLMNSA
+285 YNNIKDLMKSA

-304 HKKWILTLLISYY
+304 HKEWILTLLTSYY
-317 DKMYNYKLDMRKDF
+317 DKMYSYKLDMRKDF

-337 IESCRDYINTMF
+337 IESCRGYINAML

>member
-1 MCQISLQLRNLSN
+1 MHLRNLSN

-69 GSLKEELIYHW
+69 GSLKENLIHHW
-80 IEHLKKNPGC
+80 TEHLKKNPEC

-108 NECGVKV
+108 NDCGVKV

-158 GFFKQSI
+158 RSFKESI
-165 DLERIA
+165 DLEQIA

-182 GGQPSQSNFENI
+182 SGQPTQSNFENI
-194 LTLNYLNHKYEK
+194 LTLDYLNHKYEK

-246 NIYNEYVYDEI
+246 NIYYEYVYDEL
-257 NNGVSEDTLLEKY
+257 NNGVNEDNLLEKY
-270 LGSLKNIKRRLGNAV
+270 LGSLNNIKRRLGNVV
-285 YDNIIDLMNSA
+285 YDNIKDLMKSA
-296 FHQNEKEI
+296 FYQNEKEI
-304 HKKWILTLLISYY
+304 HKEWILTLLTRYY
-317 DKMYNYKLDMRKDF
+317 DKMYSYKLDMRKDF

-337 IESCRDYINTMF
+337 IESCRDYINAML

>member
-1 MCQISLQLRNLSN
+1 MQLRNLSN

-69 GSLKEELIYHW
+69 GSLKENLIHHW
-80 IEHLKKNPGC
+80 TEHLKKNPEC

-108 NECGVKV
+108 NDCGVKV
-115 NRLKGGYKNFR
+115 KRLKGGYKNFR
-126 NWVISQHL
+126 NWVISKHL
-134 DIENYIKDWII
+134 DIENYIEDWII

-158 GFFKQSI
+158 RSFKESI
-165 DLERIA
+165 DLEQIA

-177 FGVRD
+177 FGVR
-182 GGQPSQSNFENI
+182 GSGQPTQSNFENI
-194 LTLNYLNHKYEK
+194 LTLDYLNHKYEK

-246 NIYNEYVYDEI
+246 NIYYEYVYDEI
-257 NNGVSEDTLLEKY
+257 NNGNSEDKLLEKY
-270 LGSLKNIKRRLGNAV
+270 LGSLNNIKRRLGNVV
-285 YDNIIDLMNSA
+285 YDNIKDLMKSA

-304 HKKWILTLLISYY
+304 HKEWILRLLTRYY
-317 DKMYNYKLDMRKDF
+317 DKMYSYKLDMRKDF

-337 IESCRDYINTMF
+337 IESCRDYINAIL

>member
-1 MCQISLQLRNLSN
+1 MHLRNLSN

-69 GSLKEELIYHW
+69 GSLKENLIHHW
-80 IEHLKKNPGC
+80 TEHLKKNPEC

-108 NECGVKV
+108 NDCGVKV

-158 GFFKQSI
+158 RSFKESI
-165 DLERIA
+165 DLEQIA

-182 GGQPSQSNFENI
+182 SGQPTQSNFENI
-194 LTLNYLNHKYEK
+194 LTLDYLNHKYEK

-246 NIYNEYVYDEI
+246 NIYYEYVYDEI
-257 NNGVSEDTLLEKY
+257 NNGNSEDKLLEKY
-270 LGSLKNIKRRLGNAV
+270 LGSLNNIKRRLGNVV
-285 YDNIIDLMNSA
+285 YDNIKDLMKSA

-304 HKKWILTLLISYY
+304 HKEWILTLLTSYY
-317 DKMYNYKLDMRKDF
+317 DKMYSYKLDMRKDF

-337 IESCRDYINTMF
+337 IESCRDYINAML

>member
-1 MCQISLQLRNLSN
+1 MQLRNLSN

-47 VGIEYKKNGSDAAIA
+47 VGIEYNKNGSDAAIA

-69 GSLKEELIYHW
+69 GSLKENLIHHW
-80 IEHLKKNPGC
+80 TEHLKKNPEC

-108 NECGVKV
+108 NDCGVKV

-158 GFFKQSI
+158 RSFKESI
-165 DLERIA
+165 DLEQIA

-182 GGQPSQSNFENI
+182 SGQPTQSNFENI
-194 LTLNYLNHKYEK
+194 LTLDYLNHKYEK

-246 NIYNEYVYDEI
+246 NIYYEYVYDEL
-257 NNGVSEDTLLEKY
+257 NNGVNEDNLLEKY
-270 LGSLKNIKRRLGNAV
+270 LGSLNNIKRRLGNVV
-285 YDNIIDLMNSA
+285 YNNIKDLMKSA

-304 HKKWILTLLISYY
+304 HKEWILTLLTSYY
-317 DKMYNYKLDMRKDF
+317 DKMYSYKLDMRKDF

-337 IESCRDYINTMF
+337 IESCRDYINAML

>member
-1 MCQISLQLRNLSN
+1 MQLRNLSN

-69 GSLKEELIYHW
+69 GSLKENLIHHW
-80 IEHLKKNPGC
+80 TEHLKKNPGC
-90 LLYCFRGGM
+90 LLFCFRGGM

-108 NECGVKV
+108 NDCGVKV

-158 GFFKQSI
+158 RSFKESI
-165 DLERIA
+165 DLEQIA

-182 GGQPSQSNFENI
+182 SGQPTQSNFENI
-194 LTLNYLNHKYEK
+194 LTLDYLNHKYEK

-246 NIYNEYVYDEI
+246 NIYYEYVYDEI
-257 NNGVSEDTLLEKY
+257 NNGNSEDKLLEKY
-270 LGSLKNIKRRLGNAV
+270 LGSLNNIKRRLGNVV
-285 YDNIIDLMNSA
+285 YDNIKDLMKSA

-304 HKKWILTLLISYY
+304 HKEWILRLLTRYY
-317 DKMYNYKLDMRKDF
+317 DKMYSYKLDMRKDF

-337 IESCRDYINTMF
+337 IESCRDYINAIL